1 MCVWEVGGE
10 LGTAQGKLAKIL
22 RQSAAAVGPFQSTK
36 LLLLHLFVNVPTPAS
51 FLLISVLF
59 KHYYI
64 CKLYNGSRYR
74 ATGYWFLYWMKDQ
87 KELNKVAFDLISKY
101 YFTMRASSV
110 DTLICLGKIP
120 KLRQSIR
127 LQLARTIGQ
136 NKMHVLIELKSMTF
150 NLPRWKFLLCRF
162 SRRLISAKLS
172 NKFGGYCLLW
182 TVSIALAFYNTTA

>member
-1 MCVWEVGGE
+1 MCQLRPPFYWFPFFLNIITSANCTTVNASEIRTLIAKVD
-10 LGTAQGKLAKIL
+10 GKHADHYPI
-22 RQSAAAVGPFQSTK
+22 S
-36 LLLLHLFVNVPTPAS
+36 LLVLHIWQLPWG
-51 FLLISVLF
+51 
-59 KHYYI
+59 KGY
-64 CKLYNGSRYR
+64 GSRYR

-101 YFTMRASSV
+101 SFTMRASSV

-162 SRRLISAKLS
+162 SGRLISAKLS
-172 NKFGGYCLLW
+172 NKFGGYCLSW
-182 TVSIALAFYNTTA
+182 TVSIALACYNTTA

>member
-1 MCVWEVGGE
+1 
-10 LGTAQGKLAKIL
+10 
-22 RQSAAAVGPFQSTK
+22 
-36 LLLLHLFVNVPTPAS
+36 
-51 FLLISVLF
+51 
-59 KHYYI
+59 
-64 CKLYNGSRYR
+64 
-74 ATGYWFLYWMKDQ
+74 MKDQ

-101 YFTMRASSV
+101 SFTMRASSV

-162 SRRLISAKLS
+162 SGRLISAKLS
-172 NKFGGYCLLW
+172 NKFGGYCL
-182 TVSIALAFYNTTA
+182 S